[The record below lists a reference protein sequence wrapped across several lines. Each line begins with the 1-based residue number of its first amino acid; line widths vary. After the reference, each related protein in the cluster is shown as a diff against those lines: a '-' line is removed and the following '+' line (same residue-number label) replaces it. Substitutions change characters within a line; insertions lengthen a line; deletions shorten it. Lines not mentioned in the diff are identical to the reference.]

1 MVKARGSAYIGGMS
15 NPSEAEPP
23 GAPSPVAAASADA
36 PIPVPPGGLPLGPWR
51 LLQPIGRGA
60 MGAVW
65 RGHRLHQDRPVAIK
79 LVVGRS
85 NAEPWARASFL
96 NEVRAAAGLNHPG
109 VVAVLDHGEV
119 DAVASAASGGQWP
132 VGSPFLVME
141 FVDGRPLHDLVG
153 RLPWAQLKDVLEQ
166 LLAALAHSHARRVV
180 HRDIKPGNVLVRSVA
195 SGPRAGGLHVQLT
208 DFGLARMSS
217 EDSGLERTIAGTP
230 AYMAPEQLR
239 GNLRDQDTWTDL
251 YSVGCLAWALC
262 AGAPPF
268 GRRRPLDEFLADH
281 AHRPPPPLVPM
292 MSVPA
297 SFEGWLR
304 RLLCKRPFDR
314 YTTAADALDALRHL
328 PDEGPVLSSPVPP
341 VRGEDDLS
349 VDDLLSGDPAPW
361 GPAAAG
367 LGDAQTG
374 GAVRRLDDSTFDLPL
389 EGESAELS
397 AEPESPARPLAPRT
411 RAPFPQRWEGDL
423 TALRGPSSA
432 EAIRLFGLRR
442 APLFGRAPL
451 RSALIEAW
459 RRAVEGQRPVVLVL
473 RGPEGC
479 GKGRLTAELGERA
492 HEQSG
497 YWSLRVR
504 PDPEGLGG
512 LARALCERTGCAG
525 LSEDDVAERLRRQGL
540 AESPEA
546 ARALAQLLSP
556 RAPGEADA
564 PQMGV
569 FERPGEALEL
579 LLSALVELD
588 PPAPTRGSAEASA
601 RPGLLWLDEPEGEPA
616 LIEAALQLLA
626 PPRRPAPLLC
636 VVTLRDEAPESPRAQ
651 ALVERLLAHP
661 EVAVHAVGPLSREEH
676 EALVR
681 HLIGDDEALVHEVTR
696 RTAGNPLFAVQ
707 LIVDWLGRGILE
719 EAPRGWRLLRGLPVE
734 LPDSLHEVWRPR
746 LERLIEELA
755 GGEPRRAELIGRAL
769 ELAAVLGE
777 QVDHPTWRAVCA
789 RARTKPEAAIV
800 EALIAQRLA
809 ALSEG
814 GWRFTQPLLRETLQR
829 RAREAG
835 RAVAH
840 HRACATA
847 LELAAAGGLS
857 DRVAGHLLAA
867 GDDREALPYLLRA
880 AEDRLSRGD
889 LAECERLLDRRVA
902 AMDRAAVPEADGLR
916 SLDVGLRLQLLRRR
930 GRFEDGAA
938 RAEAAADLAAA
949 RGWTQA
955 HVQALLES
963 AVVQQLL
970 GRPGRAWRRLRQ
982 AEAALEGLDDRLLRA
997 RCFTEQGRLLLEA
1010 GRLGEARGVLESV
1023 RGELRGGSRLVDL
1036 ATVEQLLSRVARQ
1049 SGALEPAQ
1057 AHALQ
1062 SLAAFERAGH
1072 RWGVASCHNELGEIA
1087 RENGALDAAE
1097 QAYREALRRMDAL
1110 GAEDARV
1117 VRINLGILLQ
1127 ERRRYQE
1134 ARPVLLDALAG
1145 TAAAGQRAIHAVVQ
1159 LLLLSAAAAEGAWQ
1173 EWDERA
1179 AVAAA
1184 LLADTGF
1191 VDVDVARALERAARL
1206 AREVGQRARAEVAL
1220 RAAVGQWRAL
1230 GREAEAAAIEG
1241 QLGAAEPT
1249 LPVG

>member
-1 MVKARGSAYIGGMS
+1 M
-15 NPSEAEPP
+15 PTPTEAEPAS
-23 GAPSPVAAASADA
+23 APPPPLASAAAAEA
-36 PIPVPPGGLPLGPWR
+36 PIPVPTGGLPLGPWR
-51 LLQPIGRGA
+51 LVQPIGRGA

-85 NAEPWARASFL
+85 SAEPWARASFL

-132 VGSPFLVME
+132 VGSPYLVME

-153 RLPWAQLKDVLEQ
+153 RLPWTQLKDVLEQ

-180 HRDIKPGNVLVRSVA
+180 HRDIKPGNVLVRSA
-195 SGPRAGGLHVQLT
+195 DAGPLGGGLRVQLT

-281 AHRPPPPLVPM
+281 AHRQPPPLVPM
-292 MSVPA
+292 MGVPA

-328 PDEGPVLSSPVPP
+328 PDDGARLSSPVPP

-349 VDDLLSGDPAPW
+349 VDDLVSG
-361 GPAAAG
+361 GEAAAAL

-374 GAVRRLDDSTFDLPL
+374 GAVRGLDDSTFDLPV
-389 EGESAELS
+389 EGESGGLALAAE
-397 AEPESPARPLAPRT
+397 AQRFPLALRT
-411 RAPFPQRWEGDL
+411 RAPFPQRWEADPKR
-423 TALRGPSSA
+423 LRGPSSA

-442 APLFGRAPL
+442 APLFGRAKL
-451 RSALIEAW
+451 RGALIEAW
-459 RRAVEGQRPVVLVL
+459 RTAEASQRPVVLVL

-492 HEQSG
+492 HEQAG
-497 YWSLRVR
+497 YWSMRVR
-504 PDPEGLGG
+504 PDPDGLGG
-512 LARALCERTGCAG
+512 LARALSERTGCVG
-525 LSEDDVAERLRRQGL
+525 LAVDEVAERLRRHGL
-540 AESPEA
+540 AESAESA
-546 ARALAQLLSP
+546 QALAQLLGP
-556 RAPGEADA
+556 RAPVDGDA
-564 PQMGV
+564 PQMGS
-569 FERPGEALEL
+569 FERPGEAIDL
-579 LLSALVELD
+579 LISALVLLD
-588 PPAPTRGSAEASA
+588 PPTPVRGGAEPTA
-601 RPGLLWLDEPEGEPA
+601 RPGLLWLDEPEAEPA
-616 LIEAALQLLA
+616 LLEAALRLLEA
-626 PPRRPAPLLC
+626 PRRPAPLLC
-636 VVTLRDEAPESPRAQ
+636 VVTLRDQAPESPRAL
-651 ALVERLLAHP
+651 ALIERLLSHP
-661 EVAVHAVGPLSREEH
+661 DVAVHAVGPLSVEEH

-681 HLIGDDEALVHEVTR
+681 HLIGDDETLVREVTR

-719 EAPRGWRLLRGLPVE
+719 EAPQGWRLVRGLPVE

-746 LERLIEELA
+746 LERLIEEIAL
-755 GGEPRRAELIGRAL
+755 GEPRRAELVGRAL
-769 ELAAVLGE
+769 ELAAIVGE
-777 QVDHPTWRAVCA
+777 QVDHATWRAVCA
-789 RARTKPEAAIV
+789 RARTKPDAAIV
-800 EALIAQRLA
+800 EALIGQRLA
-809 ALSEG
+809 ELNEQ

-829 RAREAG
+829 RAREGG

-847 LELAAAGGLS
+847 LELAAAGGQS
-857 DRVAGHLLAA
+857 DRVGGHLLAA

-880 AEDRLSRGD
+880 AEERLSRGD
-889 LAECERLLDRRVA
+889 LPECERLLDRRVA
-902 AMDRAAVPEADGLR
+902 AMDRAGVSEADVLR
-916 SLDVGLRLQLLRRR
+916 SFDVGLRLQLLRRR
-930 GRFEDGAA
+930 ARFDDCAL
-938 RAEAAADLAAA
+938 RAEAAADVAAA
-949 RGWTQA
+949 RGWSQA
-955 HVQALLES
+955 QVLALLE
-963 AVVQQLL
+963 AAAVQQQL

-982 AEAALEGLDDRLLRA
+982 AETVLAGLDDRPLRA
-997 RCFTEQGRLLLEA
+997 RCFTEQGRLLLES
-1010 GRLGEARGVLESV
+1010 GRLGEARGLLESV
-1023 RGELRGGSRLVDL
+1023 RQELRGGNRLIDL
-1036 ATVEQLLSRVARQ
+1036 ATVEQLLSRVGRQ
-1049 SGALEPAQ
+1049 SGALDVAQ
-1057 AHALQ
+1057 THALLA
-1062 SLAAFERAGH
+1062 LAAFERAGH

-1110 GAEDARV
+1110 TADDARV

-1127 ERRRYQE
+1127 ERRRNRE
-1134 ARPVLLDALAG
+1134 ARPVLLEALAG

-1159 LLLLSAAAAEGAWQ
+1159 LLLLSAAAAEGNWQ
-1173 EWDERA
+1173 EWDERS
-1179 AVAAA
+1179 AVAMA
-1184 LLADTGF
+1184 LLEDTGF

-1206 AREVGQRARAEVAL
+1206 ARDAGQHARAEAAL
-1220 RAAVGQWRAL
+1220 RAAVGQWRSL
-1230 GREAEAAAIEG
+1230 GREGLAAAAEG
-1241 QLGAAEPT
+1241 ELGAAASTQPVE
-1249 LPVG
+1249 LPSA